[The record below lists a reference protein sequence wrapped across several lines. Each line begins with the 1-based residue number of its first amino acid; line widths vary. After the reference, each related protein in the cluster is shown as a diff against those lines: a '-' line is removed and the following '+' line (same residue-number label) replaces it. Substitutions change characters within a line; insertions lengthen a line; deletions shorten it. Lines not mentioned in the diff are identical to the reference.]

1 MATATYSAS
10 LITRK
15 TSSSSNAKTGYACQ
29 EFYSNTYNYVGI
41 ICFSAMALTASSVN
55 RSSTPSISNSF

>member
-1 MATATYSAS
+1 MATATYTAS

-29 EFYSNTYNYVGI
+29 EYYTNTYNYVGI
-41 ICFSAMALTASSVN
+41 RCPCRSATTVS
-55 RSSTPSISNSF
+55 